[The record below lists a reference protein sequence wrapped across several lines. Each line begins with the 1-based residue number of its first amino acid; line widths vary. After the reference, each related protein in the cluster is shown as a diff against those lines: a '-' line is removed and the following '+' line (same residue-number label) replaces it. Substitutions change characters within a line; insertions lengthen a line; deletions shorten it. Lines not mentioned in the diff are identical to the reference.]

1 MASDS
6 LTPKQELFA
15 QKYVELGNA
24 SEAYRCAYD
33 VQKATAK
40 SVNELASTLLKNI
53 KVASRVQMLRDAIEK
68 RHSTTVDDLIAE
80 LEQARSEAFNLK
92 TPQLSAAIAATMGKA
107 KMLGFL
113 MDKVEHSGT
122 VNVKNLTDDQL
133 MELASKGLG
142 A

>member
-1 MASDS
+1 MSET

-33 VQKATAK
+33 AGSMKPETVHKRA
-40 SVNELASTLLKNI
+40 SELLARGEVTG
-53 KVASRVQMLRDAIEK
+53 RVQMLRDAIEQ
-68 RHSTTVDDLIAE
+68 RHETTVDDLIAE
-80 LEQARSEAFNLK
+80 LEQARSAAYNLN

-113 MDKVEHSGT
+113 MDKVEHSGVVT
-122 VNVKNLTDDQL
+122 VKSLSDDQL
-133 MELASKGLG
+133 MALATRGLS
-142 A
+142 